1 MCADIC
7 AVSYLSRIEQGQ
19 VGGSP
24 EVLAMLMEQLGV
36 TWREDPAFCRESAA
50 WFDDCYDRL
59 FAGEYIGYATPV
71 LEQRREEFRYS
82 PFFPDWLLLTGPLTG
97 QRPEAVEEFLPA
109 MDSRQKSLYL
119 CLAGEFEKLL
129 HRSDRSYFYQEAGKD
144 ALWRGNYSAAV
155 KYLQTGMERAFQE
168 GSLAVMM
175 SCCGH
180 TGNCYNCLNQL
191 DQARE
196 HYSRAGRMARSLGDA
211 EDVLIISYNLAATE
225 FQLGL
230 TEEAL
235 RHLMEHP
242 WNEATY
248 YHKLALCYERLGQN
262 KEAYAAL
269 EKARVAPLSTSP
281 LEIKRE
287 KPEGNSS
294 SFRPDLPVGA
304 VPPG

>member
-1 MCADIC
+1 
-7 AVSYLSRIEQGQ
+7 
-19 VGGSP
+19 
-24 EVLAMLMEQLGV
+24 
-36 TWREDPAFCRESAA
+36 
-50 WFDDCYDRL
+50 
-59 FAGEYIGYATPV
+59 
-71 LEQRREEFRYS
+71 
-82 PFFPDWLLLTGPLTG
+82 
-97 QRPEAVEEFLPA
+97 
-109 MDSRQKSLYL
+109 
-119 CLAGEFEKLL
+119 
-129 HRSDRSYFYQEAGKD
+129 
-144 ALWRGNYSAAV
+144 
-155 KYLQTGMERAFQE
+155 
-168 GSLAVMM
+168 
-175 SCCGH
+175 
-180 TGNCYNCLNQL
+180 
-191 DQARE
+191 
-196 HYSRAGRMARSLGDA
+196 MARSLGDA

-248 YHKLALCYERLGQN
+248 YHKPALCYERLGQN

-304 VPPG
+304 VSPG